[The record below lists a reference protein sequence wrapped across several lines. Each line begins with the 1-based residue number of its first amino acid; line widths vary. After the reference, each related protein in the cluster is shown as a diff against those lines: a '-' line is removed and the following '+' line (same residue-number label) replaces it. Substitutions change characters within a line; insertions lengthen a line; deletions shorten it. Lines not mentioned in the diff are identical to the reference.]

1 MLFRRKL
8 PRSSFVLLS
17 VSLTFALA
25 AALVMRAY
33 AHRLD
38 VIRPDG
44 GPPRSVVAAA
54 TDVARGAVL
63 TAGMLDVVTV
73 PSRFAPP
80 GAVRDLAR
88 ATGRIAAADIAAGE
102 ILTALR
108 LAGERA
114 GPTAALVPVGMRAVV
129 VPVASA
135 VGVRPG
141 DLVDVIATFGGGGAH
156 TEVAGEA
163 IEVLAVN
170 RAGGGGGGGGGRPPP
185 PPPPPTPPSGARSG
199 SVGLVL
205 LVSPVDAERLA
216 FASAFATLSIAVLG
230 PGDLVAGQ
238 AFTVPVTTDG

>member
-17 VSLTFALA
+17 ASVASALS

-38 VIRPDG
+38 VARPDG
-44 GPPRSVVAAA
+44 GPPIAVVAA
-54 TDVARGAVL
+54 VAHVPRGSVL
-63 TAGMLDVVTV
+63 TETVLEVVTL

-88 ATGRIAAADIAAGE
+88 ATGRIVVTDIAAGE
-102 ILTALR
+102 VVTQLR
-108 LAGERA
+108 LAASRS
-114 GPTAALVPVGMRAVV
+114 GPTASLVGAGLRAVEI
-129 VPVASA
+129 PVASA

-163 IEVLAVN
+163 IEVLAVD
-170 RAGGGGGGGGGRPPP
+170 RAGRGGGGGGGAP
-185 PPPPPTPPSGARSG
+185 PPPPPTAPTQGG
-199 SVGLVL
+199 IGLVL
-205 LVSPVDAERLA
+205 LVSPTDAERLA
-216 FASAFATLSIAVLG
+216 FASAFATLSVAVRG
-230 PGDLVAGQ
+230 PDDLVPGSS
-238 AFTVPVTTDG
+238 FTVPVTAGR